1 MESRA
6 LLKYDRM
13 SPRKLRRVA
22 ELIKG
27 KDYEDA
33 RSILD
38 LTPKAACEP
47 LLKAIKSAA
56 SNAIS
61 REGTSKVKV
70 ENLFIKSIHIDGG
83 PILKR
88 IRAVGMGRAYRIRK
102 RTAHINVVLA
112 EKETPETKETAKTKV
127 AAKTAKEPAKE
138 SKKAKE
144 A

>member
-6 LLKYDRM
+6 VIKYNRM
-13 SPRKLRRVA
+13 SPRKLRQVA

-27 KDYEDA
+27 KDYENA

-47 LLKAIKSAA
+47 LLKALKSAA

-70 ENLFIKSIHIDGG
+70 ENLFVKSIHIDGG

-112 EKETPETKETAKTKV
+112 EREVPKVMRQRKPAKETA
-127 AAKTAKEPAKE
+127 ED
-138 SKKAKE
+138 SNKAKE

>member
-1 MESRA
+1 MEA
-6 LLKYDRM
+6 KAKIKYNRM

-22 ELIKG
+22 DLVKG
-27 KDYEDA
+27 KDYESA
-33 RSILD
+33 RSILE
-38 LTPKAACEP
+38 LTPKAASEP
-47 LLKAIKSAA
+47 LLKALKSAA

-70 ENLFIKSIHIDGG
+70 ENLFVKSIFIDGG

-102 RTAHINVVLA
+102 RTAHINIVMA
-112 EKETPETKETAKTKV
+112 EKEPPKESTKAKTGKETAKQT
-127 AAKTAKEPAKE
+127 
-138 SKKAKE
+138 SKAKE